1 MTYKIFFTLF
11 FVVLVSISIFSQGK
25 SQTPEAGNTKL
36 IKYVTDET
44 GTLTNSEIDFLG
56 TKLKRFRDSTST
68 QIVVYMIN
76 TLDGEPIEQVA
87 NDIATKNK
95 IGRKGSDNGILL
107 LIAKKDHKMR
117 IEVGYGL
124 EGMMTDA
131 LSSEIIRKEISPY
144 FKNDKYYEGINN
156 GIEAMVKVTK
166 GEYHMSA
173 VNREESTDYTMIPIM
188 IFGGIAIFIIVII
201 ILAVKFGNKQGYSG
215 GYRSS
220 NDSYSSSSYSS
231 SSSDYSSSSSDSSS
245 SSSDFSG
252 DGGSFGGGGAS
263 GDW

>member
-1 MTYKIFFTLF
+1 MLLLIPQ
-11 FVVLVSISIFSQGK
+11 VLSPQDKDK
-25 SQTPEAGNTKL
+25 SLSENPPRLN
-36 IKYVTDET
+36 KYVTDET
-44 GTLTNSEIDFLG
+44 GTLTNSEVDFLG
-56 TKLKRFRDSTST
+56 GKLKRFRDSTST
-68 QIVVYMIN
+68 QIVVYMIS

-87 NDIATKNK
+87 NEIAAKNK

-124 EGMMTDA
+124 EGVMTDA

-156 GIEAMVKVTK
+156 GIEAMIKVTK
-166 GEYHMSA
+166 GEYHMPT
-173 VNREESTDYTMIPIM
+173 VNREKSSDSSDSAMIPIM
-188 IFGGIAIFIIVII
+188 IFGGIIFVFVII
-201 ILAVKFGNKQGYSG
+201 ILLAVKFGRKSGYSG
-215 GYRSS
+215 GYISS
-220 NDSYSSSSYSS
+220 SDSYSSSSSS
-231 SSSDYSSSSSDSSS
+231 SSSSSYSSSSSDSSS
-245 SSSDFSG
+245 SSMDFSG